1 MVRAQ
6 FHQTN
11 DHLAL
16 KLEGRL
22 VSARAVEVKSLVSRH
37 FVPNDLLVDVSE
49 VTYVDP
55 VGERL
60 FLWLRDLQ
68 AKFVAETCHARD
80 IRERLQLALQGD
92 ADRSVPSLTEV
103 HHPQAAPSPA
113 WASSPDSPGRG
124 LLRRRRICP
133 AYIQRKRR

>member
-11 DHLAL
+11 HHLAL
-16 KLEGRL
+16 KQEGRV

-37 FVPNDLLVDVSE
+37 FVPNGLLVDVSE

-55 VGERL
+55 AGEQL

-80 IRERLQLALQGD
+80 IRESLQLTLQED
-92 ADRSVPSLTEV
+92 ADRSVPSLTEM

-113 WASSPDSPGRG
+113 RASSPDSPGRG
-124 LLRRRRICP
+124 P
-133 AYIQRKRR
+133 S